1 MMVRTALS
9 ATSARCDRSAAATFG
24 SSPTIVCICVVG
36 RTGRV
41 TNGTPEVGFVRSE
54 QESSPDSR
62 ARSRKIRGGSTTLDD
77 MSTTLE
83 PPVRGATR
91 GRRLGD
97 QLVRVAEAA
106 TTPYL
111 PADFMDLFA
120 PLRSGADLR
129 GRIESVHPETADAAT
144 IVIRPGADWAG
155 HVPGQYLR
163 IGIDVDGVRQ
173 WRAYSLTH
181 GPRRDGR
188 ISITVKAVPDGL
200 VSNHLV
206 HEARPGTLVHLEQA
220 AGEFVLP
227 PAGGKFLMVT
237 AGSGIT
243 PVIGMLRNLYPSTDD
258 GVLRLP
264 RSEVHDIVVVHV
276 APSHPDSIFIRDLE
290 ALHAAGAISLVAR
303 YDDEHGVL
311 SVDDL
316 TDLVPDLAERRTLA
330 CGPAG
335 LLDALAAHHEAAGIT
350 LTTEQFRTAR
360 VEPGDGGTVTFSSG
374 TTPILDAAEDAGMLM
389 PSGCRMGICMGC
401 VIPLREG
408 SVRDLRNG
416 AITTAVPGETGDL
429 KVQTCINAA
438 AGPCHID
445 H

>member
-1 MMVRTALS
+1 MT
-9 ATSARCDRSAAATFG
+9 
-24 SSPTIVCICVVG
+24 
-36 RTGRV
+36 
-41 TNGTPEVGFVRSE
+41 
-54 QESSPDSR
+54 
-62 ARSRKIRGGSTTLDD
+62 
-77 MSTTLE
+77 TTLE
-83 PPVRGATR
+83 PLVRGN
-91 GRRLGD
+91 RLGKKVGD
-97 QLVRVAEAA
+97 RLVRVAEAA
-106 TTPYL
+106 TTPLL
-111 PADFMDLFA
+111 PADVLDLFA

-129 GRIESVHPETADAAT
+129 GRIEEVHPETRDAAT

-188 ISITVKAVPDGL
+188 ISITVKAVPGGL

-206 HEARPGTLVHLEQA
+206 HRAEPGTLVHLEQA

-227 PAGGKFLMVT
+227 PEGGKYLMVT

-243 PVIGMLRNLYPSTDD
+243 PVIGMLRNLFPSTDD
-258 GVLRLP
+258 GVLLP
-264 RSEVHDIVVVHV
+264 ARSAAHDIVVVHV

-290 ALHAAGAISLVAR
+290 ALDAAGAIRLVAR

-311 SVDDL
+311 DVDRL
-316 TDLVPDLAERRTLA
+316 GDLVDDLAERRTLA

-335 LLDALAAHHEAAGIT
+335 LLDALVAHHDAAGIE
-350 LTTEQFRTAR
+350 LTTEQFRTSR
-360 VEPGDGGTVTFSSG
+360 VEPGDGGTVAFSSG
-374 TTPILDAAEDAGMLM
+374 TVLELDGSTAILDAAEEAGVLM

-401 VIPLREG
+401 VLPLREG

-416 AITTAVPGETGDL
+416 AITTAVPGESGAI

>member
-1 MMVRTALS
+1 
-9 ATSARCDRSAAATFG
+9 
-24 SSPTIVCICVVG
+24 
-36 RTGRV
+36 
-41 TNGTPEVGFVRSE
+41 
-54 QESSPDSR
+54 
-62 ARSRKIRGGSTTLDD
+62 

-83 PPVRGATR
+83 PPVRGTAR
-91 GRRLGD
+91 SRRLGD
-97 QLVRVAEAA
+97 HLVRVAEAA

-129 GRIESVHPETADAAT
+129 GRIEQVLPETADAAT

-181 GPRRDGR
+181 GPRADGR

-206 HEARPGTLVHLEQA
+206 HEARPGTIVHLEQA
-220 AGEFVLP
+220 DGEFVLRSDHDRLL
-227 PAGGKFLMVT
+227 FVT

-243 PVIGMLRNLYPSTDD
+243 PVIGMLRNLFPSTDS

-264 RSEVHDIVVVHV
+264 RSKDLDIVVVHV
-276 APSHPDSIFIRDLE
+276 APSEPHSIFSRDLH
-290 ALHAAGAISLVAR
+290 ALADAGAIRLVAR

-311 SVDDL
+311 DVADL
-316 TDLVPDLAERRTLA
+316 ATLVPDLQERRTLA

-335 LLDALAAHHEAAGIT
+335 LLDALGAHHEAAGLE
-350 LTTEQFRTAR
+350 LTTEQFRTTR
-360 VEPGDGGTVTFSSG
+360 VEAGEGGTVAFSSG
-374 TTPILDAAEDAGMLM
+374 TTLELDGATPILDAAEEAGVLM

-401 VIPLREG
+401 VLPLKEG

-416 AITTAVPGETGDL
+416 AITTAIPGESGAI